1 MPVLSTLGAAAARGF
16 GFLGKVAQAID
27 EYFEYVTMLLPGNGT
42 NGAQNNTFL
51 DSSTNNFSITRNG
64 NTTQGTFAPYG
75 ANWSNFFNGPS
86 SGTYFETPTNTAF
99 QLGTSDFTI
108 EFWVFI
114 TSGASQ
120 TCVCRTDTGGSA
132 QNGMLLGYSDGTNI
146 LWYAT
151 SNGSTWNIISGGVL
165 CSVASVKNTWA
176 HFAYVRSG
184 STFTAYVNGTQA
196 YTTTSSAAINQ
207 VTNGFRI
214 GTANTGTG
222 LTNFGGYIS
231 NFRYVKGSAVYTANF
246 TPPTAPLT
254 AITNTS
260 LLTCQSNRFIDNSA
274 NNFTITRNGDVSV
287 QVFSPFSPTASYAA
301 GTNGGSGYFDG
312 TGDNLYFNG
321 TAIPATG
328 DFTIEA
334 WVYPLTTASHT
345 VLSLRGSS
353 YSLRL
358 EIGGGGTG
366 AVDLLIPNT
375 AASNWAAIIGSFPA
389 VFPPFAWHHIAA
401 VRNGG
406 TYSVYADGV
415 RVATTTAISS
425 GTALP
430 TDSNNYIGGTAYPS
444 NAYISNARCIN
455 GTALYT
461 GATYTVPTAPL
472 TAITNTSLLLN
483 YTNAGVID
491 NAMMNNLETVG
502 NAQIS
507 TTQSKWGGSSIAFDG
522 TGDALSTPA
531 NVNLAFGT
539 GNFTIEMW
547 VYGSTANNSST
558 IGGGWPR
565 FFVLGTSQ
573 TAGCIESY
581 VVSGGT
587 IYVELFGSGSLTFTA
602 STLLNS
608 TWNHFA
614 VTRSGTTL
622 RLFVNGTQQTS
633 GTFSTNLNLPATSS
647 SWIGAVSASVG
658 NFNGYIDD
666 FRITKG
672 FARYTANFTAP
683 TAPFFTS

>member
-64 NTTQGTFAPYG
+64 STAQGTFAPYG
-75 ANWSNFFNGPS
+75 ANWSNYFNGPS

-114 TSGASQ
+114 TSGASE

-246 TPPTAPLT
+246 TPSTTPLT

-287 QVFSPFSPTASYAA
+287 QVFSPFSPTSPYAA

-312 TGDNLYFNG
+312 SGDYLQAPNNAAFAFGTGNFTLEAWFYVVPPLGNNTILGNLESSSDADTVLGFWLTGTGGIEIATWNTFLYQSASNVVVSNQWNHIAICRSGTTDAVWLNG
-321 TAIPATG
+321 TRLSSWTDTFNYSATNG
-328 DFTIEA
+328 YRVGA
-334 WVYPLTTASHT
+334 W
-345 VLSLRGSS
+345 GSGS
-353 YSLRL
+353 Y
-358 EIGGGGTG
+358 IYKG
-366 AVDLLIPNT
+366 
-375 AASNWAAIIGSFPA
+375 
-389 VFPPFAWHHIAA
+389 
-401 VRNGG
+401 
-406 TYSVYADGV
+406 
-415 RVATTTAISS
+415 
-425 GTALP
+425 
-430 TDSNNYIGGTAYPS
+430 
-444 NAYISNARCIN
+444 YISNARIIKGSAVYN
-455 GTALYT
+455 PSSTT
-461 GATYTVPTAPL
+461 ITVPTSPFSS
-472 TAITNTSLLLN
+472 ISGTSLLCN
-483 YTNAGVID
+483 FTNAGVID

-522 TGDALSTPA
+522 TGDWLLAPSSP
-531 NVNLAFGT
+531 NLALLT

-547 VYGSTANNSST
+547 VYFNNTTQHVFFDMRGIGTAAPNN
-558 IGGGWPR
+558 P
-565 FFVLGTSQ
+565 VLFWSNSASKIQAYINDDFRITSGTLN
-573 TAGCIESY
+573 TAQWY
-581 VVSGGT
+581 HVA
-587 IYVELFGSGSLTFTA
+587 L
-602 STLLNS
+602 
-608 TWNHFA
+608 
-614 VTRSGTTL
+614 TRSGTTVTL
-622 RLFVNGTQQTS
+622 YVDGVSQGTYTYSASITQQALYVGTGS
-633 GTFSTNLNLPATSS
+633 GLGS
-647 SWIGAVSASVG
+647 
-658 NFNGYIDD
+658 FNGYIDD
-666 FRITKG
+666 LRITKG

-683 TAPFFTS
+683 TAPFPTR